1 MKHSCVATAS
11 ASLMALM
18 LFSAAAL
25 AQPGKTDT
33 GKQEFD
39 ANCAVCHASDGRGN
53 GPFVQYL
60 RSSPPDLTTLSQRN
74 GGVLPVN
81 RVVQT
86 IEGRDV
92 PSHTA
97 RDMPIWGNAF
107 RVQAG
112 EYYVDVPYDPAVYA
126 RSRILSLVDYINRLQ
141 QR

>member
-1 MKHSCVATAS
+1 MKHSYVATAS
-11 ASLMALM
+11 APLMALM

-25 AQPGKTDT
+25 AQPGKTDA

-39 ANCAVCHASDGRGN
+39 ANCAVCHASDGKGH

-60 RSSPPDLTTLSQRN
+60 RSTPPDLTTLSQRN

-86 IEGRDV
+86 IEGGDV

-112 EYYVDVPYDPAVYA
+112 EYYVDVPYDPAVYV